1 MGKKKAIRTG
11 FKDTQM
17 RDIAEKDCKQPI
29 INMVKELKK
38 TMHTGLKREYIL
50 GNINYFKRTK

>member
-1 MGKKKAIRTG
+1 MGEKKSIRTG

-17 RDIAEKDCKQPI
+17 RDIAEKHCKRPI
-29 INMVKELKK
+29 INIVKELKK
-38 TMHTGLKREYIL
+38 TMHTGLKGEYIL